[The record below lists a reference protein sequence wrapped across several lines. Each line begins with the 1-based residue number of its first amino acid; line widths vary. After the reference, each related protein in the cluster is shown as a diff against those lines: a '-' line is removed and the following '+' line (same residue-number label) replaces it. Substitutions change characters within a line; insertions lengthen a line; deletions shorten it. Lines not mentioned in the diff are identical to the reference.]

1 MCRLYGF
8 RSSIRSSVHHSLVN
22 ADNAL
27 ARQSERHSHGWGV
40 GFYVDGYPHLIRN
53 DQQAWADSLF
63 RDLSGVVSTRTL
75 IAHIRLATVGAVRV
89 LNCHPF
95 QHGRWCFAHNGEIAG
110 YERPEVRERLGQLV
124 DGRFRRYILGDTD
137 SELLFHIFLSQLA
150 RQVDGLG
157 DDGVGLDEV
166 RDALRITTQLVLAA
180 APDEQAADAKHNKLT
195 VLLTNGDLM
204 LGYRYKKEL
213 HYSTYKARC
222 PERDTCFA
230 FEERLC
236 EKPVERG
243 VVKHLLVTSEPLAQG
258 PNVCVALEDDH
269 YVAVRHGMFFE
280 RGKLGAV

>member
-8 RSSIRSSVHHSLVN
+8 RSAIRSSVHHSLVN

-40 GFYVDGYPHLIRN
+40 GFYVEGYPHLIRN

-110 YERPEVRERLGQLV
+110 YERPEVRERLRQLV
-124 DGRFRRYILGDTD
+124 DPRFRRYVLGDTD

-150 RQVDGLG
+150 RRVDGLG
-157 DDGVGLDEV
+157 DDGVTLEDV
-166 RDALRITTQLVLAA
+166 REALRISTQLVLAA

-195 VLLTNGDLM
+195 VLITNGDLM

-213 HYSTYKARC
+213 HYSTYKERC

-230 FEERLC
+230 FEAKLC
-236 EKPVERG
+236 EAPVERG
-243 VVKHLLVTSEPLAQG
+243 VVKHLIVTSEPLAQG
-258 PNVCVALEDDH
+258 PNVCVELDDDD
-269 YVAVRHGMFFE
+269 YVAVRHGMVFE